1 MRRALV
7 LLAALLALAAPLT
20 ARAEA
25 PPPIAEGKV
34 DIVEQLGAEV
44 PRDLPFVDSAGRSL
58 RLGQAFA
65 GRPIVLA
72 LVYHRCL
79 GLCSLLL
86 GGLTKSLNAIDW
98 QLGRELDVVTVSI
111 DPEETPAQA
120 ASSRAGYLQALGRPP
135 SDTAWASL
143 TGPAASID
151 ALAAAVGFR
160 FQYLDGQKQFA
171 HAAALFVLTPDGRVS
186 RYLYG
191 VEFPPSQLKVAL
203 FEASGG
209 RVGTSFERV
218 ILRCWQWDPTSRRYA
233 LFLDRYF
240 RVGGLLLLATVGT
253 FLALLWRR
261 DLQER
266 SRA

>member
-1 MRRALV
+1 MKRAAV
-7 LLAALLALAAPLT
+7 LLAALLALAFTKP
-20 ARAEA
+20 ARAEQ

-44 PRDLPFVDSAGRSL
+44 PRDLPFLDSAGHSV
-58 RLGQAFA
+58 RLGDTFT

-72 LVYHRCL
+72 LVYHRCV

-86 GGLTKSLNAIDW
+86 GGLTKSLKAIDW
-98 QLGRELDVVTVSI
+98 QIGRELDVVTVSI
-111 DPEETPAQA
+111 DPEETPTLAA
-120 ASSRAGYLQALGRPP
+120 ASRTGYLQALGRPP
-135 SDTAWASL
+135 TDGAWAAL

-171 HAAALFVLTPDGRVS
+171 HAAALFILTPDGRVS

-191 VEFPPSQLKVAL
+191 VEFPPAQLKAAL

-233 LFLDRYF
+233 IFLDRYF
-240 RVGGLLLLATVGT
+240 RIGGLLLLATIGT
-253 FLALLWRR
+253 LLAVLWRR
-261 DLQER
+261 DLQR